1 MIRRFVASLVLA
13 AIAGLVIK
21 SLPDIARYLKMREM
35 YMDIVGYVF
44 LGLIA
49 VGVVVGIVLFV
60 TAVPDIAR
68 YLRIRRM

>member
-1 MIRRFVASLVLA
+1 
-13 AIAGLVIK
+13 
-21 SLPDIARYLKMREM
+21 
-35 YMDIVGYVF
+35 MDIVGYVF
-44 LGLIA
+44 LGVIA